1 METDALM
8 PLRKPVLQSAEESQ
22 NVGVGTLGRL
32 RRKRVYDVWW
42 RQPAHLN
49 LREGGRELLREC
61 NSASIQHILVSHSTV
76 VLCI

>member
-32 RRKRVYDVWW
+32 RRNRVYDVWW

-49 LREGGRELLREC
+49 LREGGRERGPYC
-61 NSASIQHILVSHSTV
+61 VNAILPVYSTYLYHTV
-76 VLCI
+76 Q